1 MKIRNESS
9 VGYKRQLLELIPVLF
24 SEFSSIVKEVEWI
37 SKGAPG
43 LCVSDTC
50 NIVTLVCDL

>member
-43 LCVSDTC
+43 LCVC
-50 NIVTLVCDL
+50 VRYITL